1 MYSKEVL
8 FCKIIRVC
16 LGLVAIALQALQFN
30 AVGTFQKCIFV
41 VSVSTSLDMLA
52 LMIILKIYTSDFT

>member
-1 MYSKEVL
+1 M
-8 FCKIIRVC
+8 CKVTRVC

-30 AVGTFQKCIFV
+30 AVGTFQKFMFV
-41 VSVSTSLDMLA
+41 VSVSTSLDLLA